1 MNNEEENKNKDYAS
15 LIEKNKERKR
25 RFILIQL
32 MSYIPYY
39 RNIERNLKQQLQSNS
54 AYKLPPLVPCYR
66 LLAIATATNT

>member
-1 MNNEEENKNKDYAS
+1 
-15 LIEKNKERKR
+15 
-25 RFILIQL
+25 